1 MPDSLTVALQH
12 GELELKGQFML
23 GSNYT
28 FLVNVHYSGQELQ
41 AVYKP
46 SRGEQPLWDFP
57 DQTLAH
63 REVAAY
69 LVSQALGWCFVPLTV
84 LRPDG
89 PYGPGSIQQYIEYEP
104 NYHYFNFSE
113 EDKARL
119 APVMLFDLLCNNADR
134 KGSHVIIE
142 EGTGKLWLIDHGLCF
157 HEEDKLRTVI
167 WDYAGQP
174 IPDDLLEPLAHLP
187 SDPSTALR
195 QAQGGS
201 PVPALSRPPAP
212 PVAQAQ
218 AGQARNL
225 LADLQPY
232 LSPGEISALLTRADT
247 LVKTRV
253 FPHPPEYRRAYPYPP
268 V

>member
-1 MPDSLTVALQH
+1 MNTDLHTALQF

-28 FLVNVHYSGQELQ
+28 FLVNVNHDGKELQ

-46 SRGEQPLWDFP
+46 SKGEQPLWDFP
-57 DQTLAH
+57 DNTLAH

-69 LVSQALGWCFVPLTV
+69 LISEALGWSFVPYTA
-84 LRPDG
+84 LREDG
-89 PYGPGSIQQYIEYEP
+89 PYGPGSIQQYIEYDP
-104 NYHYFNFSE
+104 NYHYFNFND

-134 KGSHVIIE
+134 KGSHVIFE
-142 EGTGKLWLIDHGLCF
+142 QGTQKMWLIDHGLCF

-174 IPDDLLEPLAHLP
+174 IPDILLKALA
-187 SDPSTALR
+187 R
-195 QAQGGS
+195 
-201 PVPALSRPPAP
+201 LSADHS
-212 PVAQAQ
+212 
-218 AGQARNL
+218 L

-232 LSPGEISALLTRADT
+232 LSPKEIAALLARAESLT
-247 LVKTRV
+247 SSGIYPL
-253 FPHPPEYRRAYPYPP
+253 PPEDRRAFPYPP